1 MKVSFKEFFK
11 EYWELFLVCL
21 LLPIVVI
28 IIFCWCYCCCLEQ
41 GTIATIVFSTLAYFG
56 TIIWGVFIYYKSWV
70 DKNIQ
75 IYKDRPILDIK
86 ASLNLD
92 SQEKYFLYNR
102 EEVSNILKNNVLCC
116 GLKQTEK
123 SSVRYIY
130 ISIVNFGTS
139 ILSDISI
146 ENIIVKNYRRSI
158 DHGFYGYFSDVN
170 IPKTLTYKDVFEMFI
185 AIDTSVLDSIEGDN
199 KNIDLIIEFNNNITD
214 RYRCIINLTILNRGS
229 LAIGTEIN
237 KIERSN

>member
-11 EYWELFLVCL
+11 EYWNLFLVCL

-28 IIFCWCYCCCLEQ
+28 IIFCWCYCCSLEQ
-41 GTIATIVFSTLAYFG
+41 GTIATIVFSTLAYLG

-75 IYKDRPILDIK
+75 IYKDSPILDIK
-86 ASLNLD
+86 ASLNLK
-92 SQEKYFLYNR
+92 SHEKYFLYNR
-102 EEVSNILKNNVLCC
+102 EEVGNILNNNVLCC

-123 SSVRYIY
+123 SSVRYIC